1 MNVKHNMNEIL
12 KRQELRERILHEIDI
27 LQFIDIL
34 EMSYEEVVTTLLDSA
49 SEEQR
54 EQIERYFLSC

>member
-1 MNVKHNMNEIL
+1 MNEIL